1 MKKKRI
7 IIAVIIVAALAGLA
21 IIALGIKGLM
31 PVRQTPT
38 ADYFT
43 QKEAG
48 RLTAD
53 EWMDYR
59 SLQEFMN
66 PPATYFKGY
75 DMAPEFWKY
84 GLAFTT
90 YGLACIPY
98 IESGQRVAV
107 GHYIDKMVQ
116 KMKQKPVWEDW
127 IKNGYGDDPVA
138 KHNIMYKGH
147 LNAMY
152 GLHQLISG
160 STKWEKDSTWL
171 TNNIAAEIDATPY
184 SGVTCEPDD
193 YFVQCNSIGIYS
205 LLLYDKLHGTDHS
218 KQVNSW
224 LSWVKSRMI
233 VQPYG
238 LLARAYHPESDYVDQ
253 EVSGYSNGWSL
264 TFLHAIDPAF
274 AESLYPRYKKTFT
287 KDILGM
293 YAYASEHPDGLSNPM
308 AHACAMMVSK
318 EMGDQ
323 ELFDKLL
330 NSIEKTSPPTV
341 DGNIISYKGMDK
353 YAQGVL
359 FLGKI
364 NIGLGKILKEL
375 PRN

>member
-7 IIAVIIVAALAGLA
+7 ITTVTIVVALVALAA
-21 IIALGIKGLM
+21 ISLGIKGIM
-31 PVRQTPT
+31 PERQTPT

-48 RLTAD
+48 RMTND

-98 IESGQRVAV
+98 IESGQRIAV
-107 GHYIDKMVQ
+107 GHYIDKMIQ
-116 KMKQKPVWEDW
+116 KMKQKAVWEDW
-127 IKNGYGDDPVA
+127 TKNGYGDDPLA
-138 KHNIMYKGH
+138 EHNIMYKGH
-147 LNAMY
+147 LNVMY

-160 STKWEKDSTWL
+160 SKKWDKDSTWL
-171 TNNIAAEIDATPY
+171 TSNIADEIDATTY

-218 KQVNSW
+218 KEVNGW
-224 LSWVKSRMI
+224 LTWVKSRMI

-238 LLARAYHPESDYVDQ
+238 LLARAYHPESDFVEQ
-253 EVSGYSNGWSL
+253 EVSGYCNGWSI

-274 AESLYPRYKKTFT
+274 AESLYPKYKKTFT

-293 YAYASEHPDGLSNPM
+293 YAYASERPDGLSNPM
-308 AHACAMMVSK
+308 SHACAMMVSK

-323 ELFDKLL
+323 ELFNKLL
-330 NSIEKTSPPTV
+330 NSTEKASPLTV
-341 DGNIISYKGMDK
+341 DGNTISYKGMDK
-353 YAQGVL
+353 YAQGV
-359 FLGKI
+359 FFFSKI
-364 NIGLGKILKEL
+364 NIGLGKILTEL